1 MRRNAVTTLKN
12 LYLVGAGGLGREIL
26 SQIQVVHDAHGARWN
41 IKGFLD
47 DTDDPLHGKTCD
59 YGVVGTIRGY
69 TPAPEDV
76 LLMCISSPQAKRE
89 LVPFLKDKG
98 AVFDSFISPFT
109 NMGRHNQVGEGA
121 VICAGFGMTV
131 NIRIGNF
138 VTLQTCYL
146 GHDVEIGDYCTL
158 HDEASL
164 LGKVSLGNGVLVG
177 NSAKIAP
184 NVQIGD
190 NAYVCMGSIVLKNV
204 PAGAKV
210 LGNPAREIGG

>member
-1 MRRNAVTTLKN
+1 MKN
-12 LYLVGAGGLGREIL
+12 LYLVGAGGFGREL
-26 SQIQVVHDAHGARWN
+26 LNHIQTVHETHGARWN

-47 DTDDPLHGKTCD
+47 DTDDPLHGKACD

-76 LLMCISSPQAKRE
+76 LLMCIADPQAKRE

-98 AVFDSFISPFT
+98 AVFDSFLSPAAYL
-109 NMGRHNQVGEGA
+109 GRHNQIGEGA
-121 VICAGFGMTV
+121 IVYAGFAMSV
-131 NIRIGNF
+131 NVRIGDF
-138 VTLQTCYL
+138 ATLLSCEL
-146 GHDVEIGDYCTL
+146 AHDTQVGDYCTIL
-158 HDEASL
+158 GHAAL
-164 LGKVSLGNGVLVG
+164 LGNVSVGNGVFIG
-177 NSAKIAP
+177 DSAKIAP

-190 NAYVCMGSIVLKNV
+190 DAYICMGSIVLKNV